1 MNFRHVRM
9 LLLLFTMILWN
20 VLLNAW
26 ILERTRQINCFS
38 YETALYSFREHRV
51 SGELLARMQEE
62 AEEKGMS
69 EKELLAVYFAEDGSV
84 TDPGQLAVEA
94 LYAKRYQPQA
104 YARICGYLSAVWD
117 DLERFP
123 VGTVASDGNA
133 GVSFADS
140 WMQSRNFGGERG
152 HEGCDIMASVNERG
166 IYPIYSVSDGVV
178 ENVGWLRLGG
188 YRETVLAGT
197 HLGYMGDTGYS
208 DIPGTTGNFP
218 VHLHFGI
225 YINDENGQELS
236 VNPYPMVLYLWEQQG
251 KYTFGETKRQ

>member
-1 MNFRHVRM
+1 M
-9 LLLLFTMILWN
+9 
-20 VLLNAW
+20 
-26 ILERTRQINCFS
+26 
-38 YETALYSFREHRV
+38 
-51 SGELLARMQEE
+51 
-62 AEEKGMS
+62 
-69 EKELLAVYFAEDGSV
+69 
-84 TDPGQLAVEA
+84 
-94 LYAKRYQPQA
+94 
-104 YARICGYLSAVWD
+104 
-117 DLERFP
+117 
-123 VGTVASDGNA
+123 
-133 GVSFADS
+133 SFADS
-140 WMQSRNFGGERG
+140 CMQSRNFGGERG

-188 YRETVLAGT
+188 YRIGIRSPSGAYFYYAHLAEYAKEFEVGETVLAGT

>member
-20 VLLNAW
+20 VLINAW

-94 LYAKRYQPQA
+94 LYAKRYQPQT

-152 HEGCDIMASVNERG
+152 HEGCDIMASVN
-166 IYPIYSVSDGVV
+166 
-178 ENVGWLRLGG
+178 
-188 YRETVLAGT
+188 
-197 HLGYMGDTGYS
+197 
-208 DIPGTTGNFP
+208 
-218 VHLHFGI
+218 
-225 YINDENGQELS
+225 
-236 VNPYPMVLYLWEQQG
+236 
-251 KYTFGETKRQ
+251 

>member
-1 MNFRHVRM
+1 
-9 LLLLFTMILWN
+9 
-20 VLLNAW
+20 
-26 ILERTRQINCFS
+26 
-38 YETALYSFREHRV
+38 
-51 SGELLARMQEE
+51 
-62 AEEKGMS
+62 
-69 EKELLAVYFAEDGSV
+69 
-84 TDPGQLAVEA
+84 
-94 LYAKRYQPQA
+94 
-104 YARICGYLSAVWD
+104 
-117 DLERFP
+117 
-123 VGTVASDGNA
+123 
-133 GVSFADS
+133 
-140 WMQSRNFGGERG
+140 MQSRTYGGDRG

-188 YRETVLAGT
+188 YRIGIRSPSGAYFYYAHLAEYAKEFEVGETVLAGT

>member
-1 MNFRHVRM
+1 MN
-9 LLLLFTMILWN
+9 LSNILFIITTKINEVVITPNVATILPITP
-20 VLLNAW
+20 L
-26 ILERTRQINCFS
+26 ILYPTK
-38 YETALYSFREHRV
+38 V
-51 SGELLARMQEE
+51 
-62 AEEKGMS
+62 AEFIATG
-69 EKELLAVYFAEDGSV
+69 
-84 TDPGQLAVEA
+84 PGV
-94 LYAKRYQPQA
+94 
-104 YARICGYLSAVWD
+104 ICEWD

-188 YRETVLAGT
+188 YRIGIRSPSGAYFYYAHLAEYAKEFEVGETVLAGT

>member
-1 MNFRHVRM
+1 MYKR
-9 LLLLFTMILWN
+9 
-20 VLLNAW
+20 
-26 ILERTRQINCFS
+26 
-38 YETALYSFREHRV
+38 
-51 SGELLARMQEE
+51 QEE
-62 AEEKGMS
+62 SDITEQKIKSVKYADFAKLS
-69 EKELLAVYFAEDGSV
+69 EYLAMYFALNNTCSDSDLLEENISFV
-84 TDPGQLAVEA
+84 KEHQPEKFERIQSKIEAMWTDAV
-94 LYAKRYQPQA
+94 L
-104 YARICGYLSAVWD
+104 
-117 DLERFP
+117 FP
-123 VGTVASDGNA
+123 VGAIENEPGATVD
-133 GVSFADS
+133 FANS
-140 WMQSRNFGGERG
+140 WRQSRTFGGDRF

-188 YRETVLAGT
+188 YRIGIRSPSGAYFYYAHLAEYAKEFEVGETVLAGT

>member
-1 MNFRHVRM
+1 M
-9 LLLLFTMILWN
+9 
-20 VLLNAW
+20 
-26 ILERTRQINCFS
+26 
-38 YETALYSFREHRV
+38 
-51 SGELLARMQEE
+51 
-62 AEEKGMS
+62 
-69 EKELLAVYFAEDGSV
+69 
-84 TDPGQLAVEA
+84 
-94 LYAKRYQPQA
+94 
-104 YARICGYLSAVWD
+104 
-117 DLERFP
+117 
-123 VGTVASDGNA
+123 ASDGNA

-188 YRETVLAGT
+188 YRIGIRSPSGAYFYYAHLAEYAKEFEVGETVLAGT

-236 VNPYPMVLYLWEQQG
+236 VNPGIRWCYISGNSRESTHSVRQRDSE
-251 KYTFGETKRQ
+251 GEKWHFVWINI